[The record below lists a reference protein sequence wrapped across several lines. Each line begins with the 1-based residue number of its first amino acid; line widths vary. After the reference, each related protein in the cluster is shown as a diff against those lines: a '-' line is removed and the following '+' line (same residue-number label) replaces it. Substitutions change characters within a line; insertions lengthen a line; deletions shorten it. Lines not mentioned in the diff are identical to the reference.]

1 MSKPQILLAC
11 DFTERFKRLLS
22 ERYTLVG
29 PLVRSAPEAL
39 PPEANE
45 VQALVT
51 KGGLST
57 SREMIAALP
66 GLRVVTFFGT
76 GYEGIDLPAAAERKL
91 LVTHS
96 PGANAS
102 SVADFAMGQV
112 LASARNI
119 LGADRFVR
127 EGQWRGNSLVSLP
140 AVPGLT
146 GAKLGIFGFGAVGR
160 KVALRAAAF
169 EMEIGY
175 HNRARKP
182 DVEHAYFDSLS
193 TLAEWSD
200 ILVVAA
206 RADASTYHV
215 IDEAILTALGP
226 HGHIVNV
233 ARGSIVDGD
242 ALADALEKGT
252 IAGAALDVVENEPNV
267 PARLLAAPNLILS
280 PHIAFAS
287 HSARDAQEDMVL
299 ANLDAFFEGRL
310 NALNIIPQ
318 A

>member
-1 MSKPQILLAC
+1 MSKPKILLAC
-11 DFTERFKRLLS
+11 DFTDRFKRLLS

-29 PLVRSAPEAL
+29 PLARSAPEAL
-39 PPEANE
+39 PPEAGE
-45 VQALVT
+45 VEALVT
-51 KGGLST
+51 KGGLAT

-76 GYEGIDLPAAAERKL
+76 GYEGIDLSAATERKL
-91 LVTHS
+91 TITHS

-102 SVADFAMGQV
+102 SVADFAMGLV
-112 LASARNI
+112 LASSRNI

-127 EGQWRGNSLVSLP
+127 EGQWRGNSLVSWP

-160 KVALRAAAF
+160 KVALRAAAC

-175 HNRARKP
+175 HNRSRKP
-182 DVEHAYFDSLS
+182 DVDHAYFDSLS
-193 TLAEWSD
+193 ALAEWSD

-206 RADASTYHV
+206 RADASTYHIV
-215 IDEAILTALGP
+215 DRAILTALGP
-226 HGHIVNV
+226 HGHVINV
-233 ARGSIVDGD
+233 ARGSVVDSD

-252 IAGAALDVVENEPNV
+252 IAGAGLDVFENEPNV
-267 PARLLAAPNLILS
+267 PARLLAAPNLILT

-310 NALNIIPQ
+310 HALNTIPQ
-318 A
+318 T